1 MARSP
6 AVLLLDDGELDDVQT
21 LLEEIRIP
29 YGRVRGGAIAQ
40 RTPAPTRLL
49 VATPRRVEAV
59 ALSEAV
65 ADALVRI
72 VVVGE
77 ESPSLR
83 AKLREVGFDY
93 LVRRPV
99 HREAL
104 RLLLLH
110 CLYTGQER
118 RSEEPVGH

>member
-49 VATPRRVEAV
+49 VLPFVPFGQPSVVPSSSERCPPADAPAAPIRLGSTPYLA
-59 ALSEAV
+59 ALSRMKRTASCTSSIMPGHLV
-65 ADALVRI
+65 AGA
-72 VVVGE
+72 
-77 ESPSLR
+77 
-83 AKLREVGFDY
+83 
-93 LVRRPV
+93 RR
-99 HREAL
+99 
-104 RLLLLH
+104 
-110 CLYTGQER
+110 
-118 RSEEPVGH
+118 